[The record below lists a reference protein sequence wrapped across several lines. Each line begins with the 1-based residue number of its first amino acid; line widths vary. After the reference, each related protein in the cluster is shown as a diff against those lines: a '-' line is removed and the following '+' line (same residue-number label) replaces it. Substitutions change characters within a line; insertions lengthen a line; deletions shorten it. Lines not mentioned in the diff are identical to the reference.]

1 MAVLETLRTKFGMA
15 VTILV
20 ALGLLSF
27 IIDPS
32 SLETAYHAM
41 SSKYDVGEIDGKS
54 ISYND
59 FQAEM
64 DHYKDISQLLSGSSA
79 ESSQQQAQIR
89 NMAWQSLLD
98 RHLFIKNA
106 KEAGINVGTDEMVAL
121 TSGDLISPVI
131 AQDPVFADETGNFSK
146 DRLLQFVQGTSSDS
160 GAKMYWDYIQNNI
173 YTQQFY
179 AKYGSL
185 FSDSNF
191 KSPLMRRRL
200 IEENNNT
207 VDIDFVMVPMNP
219 YEQDTTVTVSSE
231 EIKAFYNAH
240 KDFFKQ
246 QESRDIEYVVFE
258 VKPSEADIQAT
269 SDNFNKLYEEFG
281 TTDNVKSFLAKNSD
295 RVLSNYWY
303 KAGELAT
310 INSDINNYVF
320 DKPEGVSPVFRSGN
334 TFYAV
339 KVMDTALLPDSVY
352 VKHILLQGDGADKRA
367 DSLVTVLGK
376 GGDFAALANLYSVDK
391 GSSADGEMGNI
402 GWMTQSYMIPGFED
416 IFSRKPGVPFT
427 LKTQYGWHVVE
438 VSKITAPVQKK
449 QVAIFEK
456 ATVSSKETFNSF
468 YSTANDFATRASA
481 GYDAYKAAADSMH
494 VYSHPLNNVL
504 ETNESYGSISDAREL
519 TRWIFDNKKGKVSG
533 IITVNNNYFFVTT
546 IKDIHKE
553 GLATV
558 AEAAPQIRQQ
568 LHAEKSAL
576 KKAEDVA
583 AKISG
588 LTDLQSIAE
597 ALGTTVNSQSGIT
610 FASLMSQGLDPKLIG
625 AVSVAPIGEISKP
638 VAGSIATYVYQV
650 KSRDTGSFFTED
662 DAKAYDDRMNNY
674 LQQMVLPVMSQEA
687 QVVDHRAK
695 FY

>member
-15 VTILV
+15 ITILV

-59 FQAEM
+59 FQAEV

-79 ESSQQQAQIR
+79 ESTQQQAQIR
-89 NMAWQSLLD
+89 NMAWQSMLD
-98 RHLFIKNA
+98 RYLFIKNA
-106 KEAGINVGTDEMVAL
+106 KAAGINVGTDEMVAL
-121 TSGDLISPVI
+121 TSGDIISPVI

-146 DRLLQFVQGTSSDS
+146 DRLMQFVQGTSSDS
-160 GAKMYWDYIQNNI
+160 GAKMYWDYVQNNI

-179 AKYGSL
+179 AKYASL
-185 FSDSNF
+185 FNDSNF
-191 KSPLMRRRL
+191 RNPLMRRKM

-207 VDIDFVMVPMNP
+207 VDIDFVMVPINP
-219 YEQDTTVTVSSE
+219 YTQDSTVTVSSD
-231 EIKAFYNAH
+231 EIKAYYNAH
-240 KDFFKQ
+240 KDFFQQ

-258 VKPSEADIQAT
+258 VRPSESDIQAAT
-269 SDNFNKLYEEFG
+269 DNFNKLYEEFG
-281 TTDNVKSFLAKNSD
+281 TTDNVKSFLSKNSD

-303 KAGELAT
+303 KAGELNT
-310 INSDINNYVF
+310 VNTDVNNYVF
-320 DKPEGVSPVFRSGN
+320 GTPDGVSPIYRSGN
-334 TFYAV
+334 TFYAA
-339 KVMDTALLPDSVY
+339 KVMDTAMLPDSVY
-352 VKHILLQGDGADKRA
+352 VKHILLQGDGAEQRA
-367 DSLVTVLGK
+367 DSLVSVLGK
-376 GGDFAALANLYSVDK
+376 GGDFAALANLYSADK
-391 GSSADGEMGNI
+391 SSSADGEMGNI

-416 IFSRKPGVPFT
+416 IFTRKSGVPFT

-438 VSKITAPVQKK
+438 VSNATAPVQKK
-449 QVAIFEK
+449 QVAILEK
-456 ATVSSKETFNSF
+456 GTLASKETFNSF
-468 YSTANDFATRASA
+468 YSTANEFATRAAA
-481 GYDAYKAAADSMH
+481 GYDAFKATADSMH
-494 VYSHPLNNVL
+494 VYSHPMNNVL
-504 ETNESYGSISDAREL
+504 ETNDTYGSISDAREM

-553 GLATV
+553 GLASVT
-558 AEAAPQIRQQ
+558 EAAPQIRQQ
-568 LHAEKSAL
+568 LIAEKTAT
-576 KKAEDVA
+576 KKAEEVA

-610 FASLMSQGLDPKLIG
+610 FASMMSQGLDPKLIG
-625 AVSVAPIGEISKP
+625 AVSVAPVGVVSKP
-638 VAGSIATYVYQV
+638 VAGTIATYVYQV

-662 DAKAYDDRMNNY
+662 DAKAYDGRMNNY
-674 LQQMVLPVMSQEA
+674 MQQMILPVMSQEA
-687 QVVDHRAK
+687 KVVDHRAK